1 MAGVLLPRAIRLSL
15 PLPFNNRYHQPFDS
29 PTEQAMS
36 LLDTGRDLRRLNEL
50 TGILLKYGFAD
61 MIRRLGL
68 AGSVEQASKLFRQS
82 VDRDMLNM
90 QPGERLRH
98 ALEEMGPTFVK
109 LGQIFATRVD
119 LFPMEWIEEFE
130 KLQDTARPIP
140 FDKLQAKIE
149 KSLGKSIDKVFASV
163 DPKPIGVASI
173 GQVHRAVTRS
183 GEQVVL
189 KVQKPGIRARIESD
203 LRLLDQVAKL
213 AADNSV
219 ELRRYR
225 PVELVR
231 EFERS
236 LTRELDFTSESRNA
250 DRIRDNLKS
259 LKWLV
264 VPKVYWE
271 YTSAALSVQQFIDGI
286 PARQTDRIED
296 QGLDRKLIARRG
308 ATVAWK
314 MVLEDGFFHADP
326 HPGNFLIL
334 PGNRIAMLDYGMVG
348 KLTRARQE
356 QMVQIMKSVV
366 MQEPEG
372 CAAVLASWSDGV
384 PVKHEQMTADIE
396 DIITRYYGIPLAEL
410 NATALLMDITALLR
424 NHDLVLP
431 SDIALLVKTIIT
443 LEGFGRVLDPTFD
456 VMSEAEPLI
465 KRMVRIRY
473 SPGRLARSLGMR
485 ALGVVDRIYA
495 PPPIAGGGRGS
506 AGGSIDP
513 RHLERLVARLE
524 RSQYRLVQTWLTV
537 AGILCGSLLLAG
549 RVAPTVWDISVFGLL
564 ILLGSGTWSIWMML
578 VARRHLR
585 EWE

>member
-1 MAGVLLPRAIRLSL
+1 
-15 PLPFNNRYHQPFDS
+15 
-29 PTEQAMS
+29 MS
-36 LLDTGRDLRRLNEL
+36 ILDTGRDLRRLNEL
-50 TGILLKYGFAD
+50 TGILLKYGFGD

-68 AGSVEQASKLFRQS
+68 AASFEQAGKLMRQS
-82 VDRDMLNM
+82 VDRDMLTM
-90 QPGERLRH
+90 EPGARLCC

-109 LGQIFATRVD
+109 LGQILATRVD
-119 LFPMEWIEEFE
+119 LFPMEWIKEFE

-140 FDKLQAKIE
+140 YEKLLPKIE
-149 KSLGKSIDKVFASV
+149 KSLGKSVDKVFTSI

-173 GQVHRAVTRS
+173 GQVHRAVTRT

-189 KVQKPGIRARIESD
+189 KIQKPGIRSRIESD

-236 LTRELDFTSESRNA
+236 LGRELDFTSEARNA
-250 DRIRDNLKS
+250 DRIRENMKGI
-259 LKWLV
+259 KWLV
-264 VPKVYWE
+264 IPRVYWE
-271 YTSAALSVQQFIDGI
+271 YTSPVLSVQEFIDGI
-286 PARQTDRIED
+286 PSRHTDRIED
-296 QGLDRKLIARRG
+296 AGLDRKLIARRG
-308 ATVAWK
+308 AMVAWK
-314 MVLEDGFFHADP
+314 MALEDGFFHADP

-334 PGNRIAMLDYGMVG
+334 PGNRIGMLDYGMVG
-348 KLTRARQE
+348 KLTRGRQE

-372 CAAVLASWSDGV
+372 CASVLASWSDGV
-384 PVKHEQMTADIE
+384 PVKFEQLTADIE
-396 DIITRYYGIPLAEL
+396 DIVTRYHGVALAEL
-410 NATALLMDITALLR
+410 DATALLGDITALLR
-424 NHDLVLP
+424 NHDLILP
-431 SDIALLVKTIIT
+431 SDIALLIKAIIT
-443 LEGFGRVLDPTFD
+443 LEGFGRTLDPTFD

-485 ALGVVDRIYA
+485 ALDMVDRIYA
-495 PPPIAGGGRGS
+495 PPPAQGSARTGNAGG
-506 AGGSIDP
+506 IDP

-524 RSQYRLVQTWLTV
+524 RSQYRLVQTGLTV
-537 AGILCGSLLLAG
+537 AGILSGSMLLAG
-549 RVAPTVWDISVFGLL
+549 RVAPTIWDISVFGFL
-564 ILLGSGTWSIWMML
+564 ILMTSGTWSVWMML

>member
-1 MAGVLLPRAIRLSL
+1 
-15 PLPFNNRYHQPFDS
+15 
-29 PTEQAMS
+29 MS
-36 LLDTGRDLRRLNEL
+36 ILDTGRDLRRLNEL
-50 TGILLKYGFAD
+50 TGILLKYGFGD
-61 MIRRLGL
+61 MIRRLGM
-68 AGSVEQASKLFRQS
+68 AASFEQAGKLMRQS
-82 VDRDMLNM
+82 VDRDMLTM
-90 QPGERLRH
+90 EPGERLRR

-109 LGQIFATRVD
+109 LGQILATRVD
-119 LFPMEWIEEFE
+119 LFPMEWIEQFE
-130 KLQDTARPIP
+130 KLQDNARALPYE
-140 FDKLQAKIE
+140 KLLPKIE
-149 KSLGKSIDKVFASV
+149 KSLGKPVDKVFISI

-189 KVQKPGIRARIESD
+189 KVQKPGIRSRIESD

-236 LTRELDFTSESRNA
+236 LTRELDFTTESRNA
-250 DRIRDNLKS
+250 DRIRQNMKG

-271 YTSAALSVQQFIDGI
+271 YTSAVLSVQEYIDGI

-296 QGLDRKLIARRG
+296 SGLDRKLIARRG

-314 MVLEDGFFHADP
+314 MALEDGFFHADP

-372 CAAVLASWSDGV
+372 CASVLASWADGI
-384 PVKHEQMTADIE
+384 PVKFEQLTADIE
-396 DIITRYYGIPLAEL
+396 DIITRYYGIALAEL
-410 NATALLMDITALLR
+410 DAAALLMDITALLR

-431 SDIALLVKTIIT
+431 SDIALLIKAIIT
-443 LEGFGRVLDPTFD
+443 LEGFGRVLDPSFD

-473 SPGRLARSLGMR
+473 SPGRLARSLSMR
-485 ALGVVDRIYA
+485 ALDMVDKLYA
-495 PPPIAGGGRGS
+495 PPPAQGSPRSGAG
-506 AGGSIDP
+506 AGIDP
-513 RHLERLVARLE
+513 RHLERLVGRLE

-549 RVAPTVWDISVFGLL
+549 RVAPTIWDISVFGLM
-564 ILLGSGTWSIWMML
+564 ILLASGTWSIWMML

>member
-1 MAGVLLPRAIRLSL
+1 
-15 PLPFNNRYHQPFDS
+15 
-29 PTEQAMS
+29 MS
-36 LLDTGRDLRRLNEL
+36 ILDTGRDLRRLNEL

-61 MIRRLGL
+61 MIRRLGM
-68 AGSVEQASKLFRQS
+68 AAPFEQAGKLMRQS
-82 VDRDMLNM
+82 VDRDMLTM
-90 QPGERLRH
+90 EPGERLRR

-109 LGQIFATRVD
+109 LGQILATRVD
-119 LFPMEWIEEFE
+119 LFPMEWIEQFE
-130 KLQDTARPIP
+130 KLQDNARALPYE
-140 FDKLQAKIE
+140 KLLPKIE
-149 KSLGKSIDKVFASV
+149 KSLGKPVDKVFISI

-189 KVQKPGIRARIESD
+189 KVQKPGIRSRIESD

-250 DRIRDNLKS
+250 DRIRENMKGI
-259 LKWLV
+259 KWLV
-264 VPKVYWE
+264 IPKVYWE
-271 YTSAALSVQQFIDGI
+271 YTSAVLSVQEYIEGI

-296 QGLDRKLIARRG
+296 AGLDRKLIARRG
-308 ATVAWK
+308 ATAAWK
-314 MVLEDGFFHADP
+314 MALEDGFFHADP

-372 CAAVLASWSDGV
+372 CASVLASWADGI
-384 PVKHEQMTADIE
+384 PVKFEQLTADIE
-396 DIITRYYGIPLAEL
+396 DIITRYYGIALAEL
-410 NATALLMDITALLR
+410 DAAALLLDITALLR

-431 SDIALLVKTIIT
+431 SDIALLIKAIIT
-443 LEGFGRVLDPTFD
+443 LEGFGRVLDPSFD

-473 SPGRLARSLGMR
+473 SPGRLARSLSMR
-485 ALGVVDRIYA
+485 ALDMVDKLYA
-495 PPPIAGGGRGS
+495 PPPAQGSQRSGAG
-506 AGGSIDP
+506 AGIDP
-513 RHLERLVARLE
+513 RHLERLVGRLE

-549 RVAPTVWDISVFGLL
+549 RVAPTIWDISVFGLM
-564 ILLGSGTWSIWMML
+564 ILLASGTWSIWMML

>member
-1 MAGVLLPRAIRLSL
+1 
-15 PLPFNNRYHQPFDS
+15 
-29 PTEQAMS
+29 MS
-36 LLDTGRDLRRLNEL
+36 ILDTGRDLRRLNEL
-50 TGILLKYGFAD
+50 SGILLKYGFGD

-68 AGSVEQASKLFRQS
+68 AGSFEQAGKLVRQT
-82 VDRDMLNM
+82 VDRDMVTM
-90 QPGERLRH
+90 EPGERLRR

-109 LGQIFATRVD
+109 LGQILATRVD
-119 LFPMEWIEEFE
+119 LFPMDWITEFE

-140 FDKLQAKIE
+140 FEALLPRIE
-149 KSLGKSIDKVFASV
+149 KSLGYPVDKAFASID
-163 DPKPIGVASI
+163 PTPLGVASI
-173 GQVHRAVTRS
+173 GQVHRAVTRN

-189 KVQKPGIRARIESD
+189 KVQKPGIRSRIQSD
-203 LRLLDQVAKL
+203 LRLLDQIAKL

-219 ELRRYR
+219 EIRRYR
-225 PVELVR
+225 PVDLVR
-231 EFERS
+231 EFDRS
-236 LTRELDFTSESRNA
+236 LNRELDFSSESRNA
-250 DRIRDNLKS
+250 DRIRQNMKS
-259 LKWLV
+259 IKWLV

-271 YTSAALSVQQFIDGI
+271 YTSTNLSVQEFIDGI
-286 PARQTDRIED
+286 PSRQLDRIED
-296 QGLDRKLIARRG
+296 AGLDRKLIARRG
-308 ATVAWK
+308 AMVAWK
-314 MVLEDGFFHADP
+314 MALEDGFFHADP

-356 QMVQIMKSVV
+356 QMVQIMRSVV

-372 CAAVLASWSDGV
+372 CAAVLASWSDGI
-384 PVKHEQMTADIE
+384 PVKFEQMTADIE
-396 DIITRYYGIPLAEL
+396 DIITRYYGIPLADL
-410 NATALLMDITALLR
+410 DAAALLLDITGLLR

-431 SDIALLVKTIIT
+431 SDIALLIKAIIT
-443 LEGFGRVLDPTFD
+443 LEGFGRVLDPSFD

-485 ALGVVDRIYA
+485 ALDMVDRIYA
-495 PPPIAGGGRGS
+495 PPPAQGSHRTGAGNN
-506 AGGSIDP
+506 IDP

-524 RSQYRLVQTWLTV
+524 RSQYRLIQTWLTV

-549 RVAPTVWDISVFGLL
+549 RVPPTLWDISVFGLL
-564 ILLGSGTWSIWMML
+564 ILMSSAVWSIWMML

>member
-1 MAGVLLPRAIRLSL
+1 
-15 PLPFNNRYHQPFDS
+15 
-29 PTEQAMS
+29 MS
-36 LLDTGRDLRRLNEL
+36 ILNTGRDLRRLNEL

-68 AGSVEQASKLFRQS
+68 ASSVEQASKLMRQS

-90 QPGERLRH
+90 KPGARLRH

-109 LGQIFATRVD
+109 LGQILATRVD

-130 KLQDTARPIP
+130 KLQDNARPIP
-140 FDKLQAKIE
+140 FETLLPNIE
-149 KSLGKSIDKVFASV
+149 KSLGKSIDKVFLNV
-163 DPKPIGVASI
+163 DKNPIGVASI

-183 GEQVVL
+183 GDQVVL

-250 DRIRDNLKS
+250 DRIRDNMKGI
-259 LKWLV
+259 KWLV
-264 VPKVYWE
+264 IPKVYWE
-271 YTSAALSVQQFIDGI
+271 YTSATLSVQQFIDGI

-308 ATVAWK
+308 AMAAWK

-334 PGNRIAMLDYGMVG
+334 PNNRIAMLDYGMVG

-372 CAAVLASWSDGV
+372 CAAVLASWADGI

-396 DIITRYYGIPLAEL
+396 DIISLYYGVSLAEL
-410 NATALLMDITALLR
+410 NATALLQDITALLR

-456 VMSEAEPLI
+456 VMSEAEPLV

-473 SPGRLARSLGMR
+473 SPSRLARSLGMR
-485 ALGVVDRIYA
+485 ALDVVDRLYA
-495 PPPIAGGGRGS
+495 PPSAASNTRAEGG
-506 AGGSIDP
+506 IDP
-513 RHLERLVARLE
+513 RHLERLVGRLE

-537 AGILCGSLLLAG
+537 AGILCGSVLLAG
-549 RVAPTVWDISVFGLL
+549 RVAPTVWDISVFGLM
-564 ILLGSGTWSIWMML
+564 ILLSSGTWSIWMML

>member
-1 MAGVLLPRAIRLSL
+1 
-15 PLPFNNRYHQPFDS
+15 
-29 PTEQAMS
+29 MS
-36 LLDTGRDLRRLNEL
+36 ILDTGRDLRRLNEL
-50 TGILLKYGFAD
+50 TGILLKYGFGD
-61 MIRRLGL
+61 MIRRLGM
-68 AGSVEQASKLFRQS
+68 AAPFEQAGKLMRQS
-82 VDRDMLNM
+82 VDRDMLTM
-90 QPGERLRH
+90 EPGERLRR

-109 LGQIFATRVD
+109 LGQILATRVD
-119 LFPMEWIEEFE
+119 LFPMDWIEQFE
-130 KLQDTARPIP
+130 KLQDNARALPYE
-140 FDKLQAKIE
+140 KLLPKIE
-149 KSLGKSIDKVFASV
+149 KSLGKPVDKVFISI

-173 GQVHRAVTRS
+173 AQVHRAVTRN

-189 KVQKPGIRARIESD
+189 KIQKPGIRSRIESD
-203 LRLLDQVAKL
+203 LRLLDQAAKL
-213 AADNSV
+213 AADNSI

-225 PVELVR
+225 PVDLVR

-250 DRIRDNLKS
+250 DRIRQNMKS

-271 YTSAALSVQQFIDGI
+271 YTSAALSVQEYIEGI

-296 QGLDRKLIARRG
+296 AGLDRKLLARRG

-314 MVLEDGFFHADP
+314 MALEDGFFHADP

-334 PGNRIAMLDYGMVG
+334 PRNRIAMLDYGMVG

-372 CAAVLASWSDGV
+372 CASVLASWADGI
-384 PVKHEQMTADIE
+384 PVKFEQLTADIE
-396 DIITRYYGIPLAEL
+396 DIVTRYYGIPLAEL
-410 NATALLMDITALLR
+410 DAAALLLDITSLLR

-431 SDIALLVKTIIT
+431 SDIALLIKAIIT
-443 LEGFGRVLDPTFD
+443 LEGFGRVLDPSFD

-473 SPGRLARSLGMR
+473 SPGRLARSLSMR
-485 ALGVVDRIYA
+485 ALDMVDRLYA
-495 PPPIAGGGRGS
+495 PPPVQGSQRSGTGGG
-506 AGGSIDP
+506 IDP
-513 RHLERLVARLE
+513 RHLERLVGRLE
-524 RSQYRLVQTWLTV
+524 RSQYRLVQTSLTV

-549 RVAPTVWDISVFGLL
+549 RVAPTIWDISVFGLM
-564 ILLGSGTWSIWMML
+564 ILLSSGTWSIWMML

>member
-1 MAGVLLPRAIRLSL
+1 
-15 PLPFNNRYHQPFDS
+15 
-29 PTEQAMS
+29 MS
-36 LLDTGRDLRRLNEL
+36 ILDTGRDLRRLNEL
-50 TGILLKYGFAD
+50 TGILLKYGFGD
-61 MIRRLGL
+61 MIRRLGM
-68 AGSVEQASKLFRQS
+68 AAPFEQAGKLMRQS
-82 VDRDMLNM
+82 VDRDMLTM
-90 QPGERLRH
+90 EPGERLRR

-109 LGQIFATRVD
+109 LGQILATRVD
-119 LFPMEWIEEFE
+119 LFPMDWIEQFE
-130 KLQDTARPIP
+130 KLQDNARALPYE
-140 FDKLQAKIE
+140 KLLPKIE
-149 KSLGKSIDKVFASV
+149 KSLGKPVDKVFISI

-173 GQVHRAVTRS
+173 GQVHRAVTRN

-189 KVQKPGIRARIESD
+189 KVQKPGIRSRIESD

-250 DRIRDNLKS
+250 DRIRQNMKG

-271 YTSAALSVQQFIDGI
+271 YTSAVLSVQEYIEGI

-296 QGLDRKLIARRG
+296 AGLDRKLIARRG
-308 ATVAWK
+308 ATAAWK
-314 MVLEDGFFHADP
+314 MALEDGFFHADP

-372 CAAVLASWSDGV
+372 CASVLASWADGI
-384 PVKHEQMTADIE
+384 PVKFEQLTADIE

-410 NATALLMDITALLR
+410 DAAALLLDITALLR

-431 SDIALLVKTIIT
+431 SDIALLIKAIIT
-443 LEGFGRVLDPTFD
+443 LEGFGRVLDPSFD

-473 SPGRLARSLGMR
+473 SPGRLARSLSMR
-485 ALGVVDRIYA
+485 ALDMVDRLYA
-495 PPPIAGGGRGS
+495 PPPAQGSQRSGAGVG
-506 AGGSIDP
+506 IDP
-513 RHLERLVARLE
+513 RHLERLVGRLE

-549 RVAPTVWDISVFGLL
+549 RVAPTIWDISVFGLM
-564 ILLGSGTWSIWMML
+564 ILLASGTWSIWMML

>member
-1 MAGVLLPRAIRLSL
+1 
-15 PLPFNNRYHQPFDS
+15 
-29 PTEQAMS
+29 MS
-36 LLDTGRDLRRLNEL
+36 ILDTGRDLRRLNEL
-50 TGILLKYGFAD
+50 TGILLKYGFGD
-61 MIRRLGL
+61 MIRRLGM
-68 AGSVEQASKLFRQS
+68 AAPFEQAGKLMRQS
-82 VDRDMLNM
+82 VDRDMLTM
-90 QPGERLRH
+90 EPGERLRR

-109 LGQIFATRVD
+109 LGQILATRVD
-119 LFPMEWIEEFE
+119 LFPMEWIEQFE
-130 KLQDTARPIP
+130 KLQDNARALPYE
-140 FDKLQAKIE
+140 KLLPKIE
-149 KSLGKSIDKVFASV
+149 KSLGKPVDKVFISI

-173 GQVHRAVTRS
+173 GQVHRAVTRT

-189 KVQKPGIRARIESD
+189 KVQKPGIRSRIESD

-213 AADNSV
+213 AADNSI

-250 DRIRDNLKS
+250 DRIRENMKGI
-259 LKWLV
+259 KWLV
-264 VPKVYWE
+264 IPKVYWE
-271 YTSAALSVQQFIDGI
+271 YTSAVLSVQEYIEGI

-296 QGLDRKLIARRG
+296 AGLDRKLIARRG
-308 ATVAWK
+308 ATAAWK
-314 MVLEDGFFHADP
+314 MALEDGFFHADP

-372 CAAVLASWSDGV
+372 CASVLASWADGI
-384 PVKHEQMTADIE
+384 PVKFEQLTADIE
-396 DIITRYYGIPLAEL
+396 DIITRYYGIALAEL
-410 NATALLMDITALLR
+410 DAAALLMDITALLR

-431 SDIALLVKTIIT
+431 SDIALLIKAIIT
-443 LEGFGRVLDPTFD
+443 LEGFGRVLDPSFD

-473 SPGRLARSLGMR
+473 SPGRLARSLSMR
-485 ALGVVDRIYA
+485 ALDMVDKLYA
-495 PPPIAGGGRGS
+495 PPPAQGSQRSGAG
-506 AGGSIDP
+506 AGIDP
-513 RHLERLVARLE
+513 RHLERLVGRLE

-549 RVAPTVWDISVFGLL
+549 RVAPTIWDISVFGLL
-564 ILLGSGTWSIWMML
+564 ILLASGTWSIWMML

>member
-1 MAGVLLPRAIRLSL
+1 
-15 PLPFNNRYHQPFDS
+15 
-29 PTEQAMS
+29 MS
-36 LLDTGRDLRRLNEL
+36 ILDTGRDLRRLNEL
-50 TGILLKYGFAD
+50 TGILLKYGFGD
-61 MIRRLGL
+61 MIRRLGM
-68 AGSVEQASKLFRQS
+68 AAPFEQAGKLMRQS
-82 VDRDMLNM
+82 VDRDMLTM
-90 QPGERLRH
+90 EPGERLRR

-109 LGQIFATRVD
+109 LGQILATRVD
-119 LFPMEWIEEFE
+119 LFPMDWIEQFE
-130 KLQDTARPIP
+130 KLQDNARALPYE
-140 FDKLQAKIE
+140 KLLPKIE
-149 KSLGKSIDKVFASV
+149 KSLGKPVDKVFISI

-173 GQVHRAVTRS
+173 AQVHRAVTRN

-189 KVQKPGIRARIESD
+189 KIQKPGIRSRIESD
-203 LRLLDQVAKL
+203 LRLLDQAAKL
-213 AADNSV
+213 AADNSI

-225 PVELVR
+225 PVDLVR

-250 DRIRDNLKS
+250 DRIRQNMKS

-271 YTSAALSVQQFIDGI
+271 YTSAALSVQEYIEGI

-296 QGLDRKLIARRG
+296 AGLDRKLLARRG

-314 MVLEDGFFHADP
+314 MALEDGFFHADP

-334 PGNRIAMLDYGMVG
+334 PRNRIAMLDYGMVG

-372 CAAVLASWSDGV
+372 CASVLASWADGI
-384 PVKHEQMTADIE
+384 PVKFEQLTADIE
-396 DIITRYYGIPLAEL
+396 DIVTRYYGIPLAEL
-410 NATALLMDITALLR
+410 DAAALLLDITSLLR

-431 SDIALLVKTIIT
+431 SDIALLIKAIIT
-443 LEGFGRVLDPTFD
+443 LEGFGRVLDPSFD

-473 SPGRLARSLGMR
+473 SPGRLARSLSMR
-485 ALGVVDRIYA
+485 ALDMVDRLYA
-495 PPPIAGGGRGS
+495 PPPVQGSQRSGTAGGG
-506 AGGSIDP
+506 IDP
-513 RHLERLVARLE
+513 RHLERLVGRLE
-524 RSQYRLVQTWLTV
+524 RSQYRLVQTSLTV

-549 RVAPTVWDISVFGLL
+549 RVAPTIWDISVFGLM
-564 ILLGSGTWSIWMML
+564 ILLSSGTWSIWMML

>member
-1 MAGVLLPRAIRLSL
+1 
-15 PLPFNNRYHQPFDS
+15 
-29 PTEQAMS
+29 MS
-36 LLDTGRDLRRLNEL
+36 ILDTGRDLRRLNEL
-50 TGILLKYGFAD
+50 TGILLKYGFGD
-61 MIRRLGL
+61 MIRRLGM
-68 AGSVEQASKLFRQS
+68 AAPFEQAGKLMRQS
-82 VDRDMLNM
+82 VDRDMLTM
-90 QPGERLRH
+90 EPGERLRR

-109 LGQIFATRVD
+109 LGQILATRVD
-119 LFPMEWIEEFE
+119 LFPMDWIEQFE
-130 KLQDTARPIP
+130 KLQDNARALPYE
-140 FDKLQAKIE
+140 KLLPKIE
-149 KSLGKSIDKVFASV
+149 KSLGKPVDKVFISI

-189 KVQKPGIRARIESD
+189 KVQKPGIRSRIESD

-250 DRIRDNLKS
+250 DRIRQNMKG

-264 VPKVYWE
+264 IPKVYWE
-271 YTSAALSVQQFIDGI
+271 YTSAVLSVQEYIEGI

-296 QGLDRKLIARRG
+296 AGLDRKLIARRG
-308 ATVAWK
+308 ATAAWK
-314 MVLEDGFFHADP
+314 MALEDGFFHADP

-356 QMVQIMKSVV
+356 QMVQIMKAVV

-372 CAAVLASWSDGV
+372 CASVLASWADGI
-384 PVKHEQMTADIE
+384 PVKFEQLTADIE

-410 NATALLMDITALLR
+410 DAAALLLDITSLLR

-431 SDIALLVKTIIT
+431 SDIAMLIKAIIT
-443 LEGFGRVLDPTFD
+443 LEGFGRVLDPSFD

-473 SPGRLARSLGMR
+473 SPGRLARSLSMR
-485 ALGVVDRIYA
+485 ALDMVDKLYA
-495 PPPIAGGGRGS
+495 PPPAQGSQRSGAGVG
-506 AGGSIDP
+506 IDP
-513 RHLERLVARLE
+513 RHLERLVGRLE
-524 RSQYRLVQTWLTV
+524 RSQYRLMQTWLTV

-549 RVAPTVWDISVFGLL
+549 RVAPTIWDISVFGLM
-564 ILLGSGTWSIWMML
+564 ILLSSGTWSIWMML

>member
-1 MAGVLLPRAIRLSL
+1 
-15 PLPFNNRYHQPFDS
+15 
-29 PTEQAMS
+29 MS
-36 LLDTGRDLRRLNEL
+36 ILDTGRDLRRLNEL

-61 MIRRLGL
+61 MIRRLGM
-68 AGSVEQASKLFRQS
+68 AAPFEQAGKLMRQS
-82 VDRDMLNM
+82 VDRDMLTM
-90 QPGERLRH
+90 EPGERLRR

-109 LGQIFATRVD
+109 LGQILATRVD
-119 LFPMEWIEEFE
+119 LFPMDWIEQFE
-130 KLQDTARPIP
+130 KLQDNARPLP
-140 FDKLQAKIE
+140 YEKLLPKIE
-149 KSLGKSIDKVFASV
+149 KSLGKPVDKVFISI

-173 GQVHRAVTRS
+173 GQVHRAVTRN

-189 KVQKPGIRARIESD
+189 KVQKPGIRSRIESD

-250 DRIRDNLKS
+250 DRIRQNMKG

-264 VPKVYWE
+264 IPKVYWE
-271 YTSAALSVQQFIDGI
+271 YTSAVLSVQEYIEGI

-296 QGLDRKLIARRG
+296 AGLDRKLIARRG
-308 ATVAWK
+308 ATAAWK
-314 MVLEDGFFHADP
+314 MALEDGFFHADP

-372 CAAVLASWSDGV
+372 CASVLASWADGI
-384 PVKHEQMTADIE
+384 PVKFEQLTADIE
-396 DIITRYYGIPLAEL
+396 DIITRYYGIALAEL
-410 NATALLMDITALLR
+410 DAAALLMDITALLR

-431 SDIALLVKTIIT
+431 SDIALLIKAIIT
-443 LEGFGRVLDPTFD
+443 LEGFGRVLDPSFD

-473 SPGRLARSLGMR
+473 SPGRLARSLSMR
-485 ALGVVDRIYA
+485 ALDMVDKLYA
-495 PPPIAGGGRGS
+495 PPPAQGSQRSGAGVG
-506 AGGSIDP
+506 IDP
-513 RHLERLVARLE
+513 RHLERLVGRLE

-549 RVAPTVWDISVFGLL
+549 RVAPTIWDISVFGLM
-564 ILLGSGTWSIWMML
+564 ILLASGTWSIWMML

>member
-1 MAGVLLPRAIRLSL
+1 
-15 PLPFNNRYHQPFDS
+15 
-29 PTEQAMS
+29 MS
-36 LLDTGRDLRRLNEL
+36 ILDTGRDLRRLNEL
-50 TGILLKYGFAD
+50 TGILLKYGFGD
-61 MIRRLGL
+61 MIRRLGM
-68 AGSVEQASKLFRQS
+68 AAPFEQAGKLMRQS
-82 VDRDMLNM
+82 VDRDMLTM
-90 QPGERLRH
+90 EPGERLRR

-109 LGQIFATRVD
+109 LGQILATRVD
-119 LFPMEWIEEFE
+119 LFPMDWIEQFE
-130 KLQDTARPIP
+130 KLQDNARALPYE
-140 FDKLQAKIE
+140 KLLPKIE
-149 KSLGKSIDKVFASV
+149 KSLGKPVDKVFISI

-173 GQVHRAVTRS
+173 GQVHRAVTRN

-189 KVQKPGIRARIESD
+189 KVQKPGIRSRIESD

-250 DRIRDNLKS
+250 DRIRQNMKS

-271 YTSAALSVQQFIDGI
+271 YTSAVLSVQEYIEGI

-296 QGLDRKLIARRG
+296 AGLDRKLIARRG
-308 ATVAWK
+308 ATAAWK
-314 MVLEDGFFHADP
+314 MALEDGFFHADP

-372 CAAVLASWSDGV
+372 CASVLASWADGI
-384 PVKHEQMTADIE
+384 PVKFEQLTADIE

-410 NATALLMDITALLR
+410 DAAALLLDITALLR

-431 SDIALLVKTIIT
+431 SDIALLIKAIIT
-443 LEGFGRVLDPTFD
+443 LEGFGRVLDPSFD

-473 SPGRLARSLGMR
+473 SPGRLARSLSMR
-485 ALGVVDRIYA
+485 ALDMVDRLYA
-495 PPPIAGGGRGS
+495 PPPAQGSQRSGAGVG
-506 AGGSIDP
+506 IDP
-513 RHLERLVARLE
+513 RHLERLVGRLE

-549 RVAPTVWDISVFGLL
+549 RVAPTIWDISVFGLM
-564 ILLGSGTWSIWMML
+564 ILLASGTWSIWMML